1 MDNLEVK
8 NESGG
13 AKKSPFEDLSKD
25 ELIAKC
31 KGLLVIAQKAK
42 HAKAELQNEIIQYKT
57 QLENCE
63 KQNITKENNVQ
74 TLQELVDS
82 LTEQKLAFITEL
94 DAAKTKL
101 RGVTAKCIE
110 YEEELKKQKD
120 DLNLKEQNLAVAS
133 QKLSDL
139 DSEVISLKRQN
150 KRLLDEN
157 EQIITQ
163 LTELEAR
170 TEEFNQI
177 GLQQRDQL
185 QILEEKVQ
193 QDDTYQTKIE
203 ELNNKI
209 KQLEKKLAEPSQVT
223 NEKEIHDLET
233 KIGELT
239 NLYESEK
246 TKKEK
251 ANIKLRTYK
260 DKILKC
266 ANCINQLKNSRFIL
280 TKTVKEYS
288 ENIPKWQNEI
298 IKASK
303 VLENQMTELNNE
315 NIILK
320 EKLQHKKKE
329 LEEVSTS
336 HSILTDQTNQLKDEM
351 NALKIKLLDI
361 EQKLS
366 QSNNSNIE
374 LKVVIDDLKS
384 KAMGENFNQHIDE
397 NNLLKEELNNLHMQI
412 STITNE
418 SKRLEVNVEKLKKEN
433 SKLSELLQINKN
445 FEEAQQKTALQLKAL
460 ESEKDI
466 LVKEKQNAK
475 DTVIDLGNQKK
486 ILKDQITKMKTEI
499 QDLKSLTESQTTDI
513 KKLNEKYKLEKDPI
527 VNQLK
532 SETIASREKYENLK
546 KEYDNLLDLN
556 GLLQEEVE
564 TLKLS
569 LEQPKDDAENL
580 SDLNVSLQA
589 DIVKLETKLSAYKQE
604 NASLLL
610 EVKETRSKLKEFD
623 NLVAECED
631 AKSKLVG
638 YKTENTE
645 LLHEMK
651 EINQVLKERGE
662 AISKLQKAISEM
674 ERLIETLEKDK
685 DIIKE
690 ERDSL
695 LNKIE
700 NLEGDLKNAKENT
713 SRNNEATE
721 IMLRERDNA
730 LKSLEEKDAII
741 LSLKEDLEKLK
752 QQACSSVE
760 LPNEDMSTSTI
771 SRAEDHIR
779 MRELDDSFEDKYTK
793 LRMFALKLKKKL
805 NETTTQLQSSE
816 QEKSK
821 LKKLISD
828 NNLDNKQSQIKEEDV
843 VDSPKMSDNET
854 QNSNNIDLEAKV
866 KKLTADLE
874 ASSKIIA
881 KLKDTEAE
889 LVKKSQQLSAETD
902 AHKITKGQL
911 EKAIKDVK
919 KKNVLSLEME
929 DYERSMKELTTK
941 MDENKKKIIQM
952 ESTID
957 MQEGTITA
965 MKTQIKLLEEQIK
978 SEETQNRLLKEELQQ
993 AIEDGKEKDNVVN
1006 QKKDIITKLM
1016 QDLEDEKRKNEEAD
1030 LEMTALLTEKEKIIM
1045 NFGDEKAEMNNK
1057 MKKLE
1062 LKCAE
1067 LNEKLRITNI
1077 ELADL
1082 KTEYTSYKVRA
1093 QAVLRQNQTVDKSQE
1108 EQLKEE
1114 AAALKTQVE
1123 TLTQRITVM
1132 QEQLSE
1138 VTTEAESG
1146 RKRLAEASAETARA
1160 QQRTARLQADL
1171 ARLSHQ
1177 LDSERSQHKIQ
1188 ISTLTQCYKSQI
1200 SELEAKLQKETD
1212 TLKKQLTHLQ
1222 ENMKAG
1228 QSDEE
1233 TNRVK
1238 YLLPVIPKEEG
1249 SDSEL
1254 DINVSLIPREE
1265 GEGSEAAPSPPLS
1278 KLFLTG
1284 GNRRSPV
1291 PLERLLEEGVPD
1303 NDSLDTSSLS
1313 LTSDQEITELRRK
1326 VQAQQQRVK
1335 HVTVLLSESEREC
1348 ARLGQLSELLKGEL
1362 RRVRASANNAHNTEY
1377 MKNVTLKFL
1386 TLPPGDE
1393 RIQLVPVLQKILT
1406 LSSDET
1412 HKIQAIAKGHDP
1424 NPGKGWGSYLPWPGG
1439 K

>member
-1 MDNLEVK
+1 MDNSEVK
-8 NESGG
+8 NQSSG
-13 AKKSPFEDLSKD
+13 AKKSPFDDLSRD

-42 HAKAELQNEIIQYKT
+42 HAKAELQNEIVQYKT
-57 QLENCE
+57 QLENSE
-63 KQNITKENNVQ
+63 KERKTKEDNLQ

-82 LTEQKLAFITEL
+82 LTEQKLTFITDI
-94 DAAKTKL
+94 DAAQSKL
-101 RGVTAKCIE
+101 RGLTTKCDQ
-110 YEEELKKQKD
+110 YEEELNKQKD
-120 DLNLKEQNLAVAS
+120 DLIFKEQNLAVAS

-157 EQIITQ
+157 EQLITQ

-185 QILEEKVQ
+185 QILEDKVQ

-203 ELNNKI
+203 ELNHKI
-209 KQLEKKLAEPSQVT
+209 QQLEKKLKEPTHVT
-223 NEKEIHDLET
+223 NEKEIQDLET

-239 NLYESEK
+239 NLYEAEK

-251 ANIKLRTYK
+251 ANIKLRSYK

-315 NIILK
+315 NVILK
-320 EKLQHKKKE
+320 DKLQHKERE
-329 LEEVSTS
+329 LEDVSAS
-336 HSILTDQTNQLKDEM
+336 HSILTDQTNQLKVEINTLQM
-351 NALKIKLLDI
+351 KLLDI
-361 EQKLS
+361 EQQLS
-366 QSNNSNIE
+366 QSNNSNVE
-374 LKVVIDDLKS
+374 LKVMIDDLKS
-384 KAMGENFNQHIDE
+384 KDVGEKLNQQMNE
-397 NNLLKEELNNLHMQI
+397 NNLLKEELNNLHLQI
-412 STITNE
+412 NSVTNE
-418 SKRLEVNVEKLKKEN
+418 SKQLELNIEKLTKEN
-433 SKLSELLQINKN
+433 SKLNELLEMNKI

-475 DTVIDLGNQKK
+475 DTVIDLGHQKK
-486 ILKDQITKMKTEI
+486 ILKDQITKMKNEI
-499 QDLKSLTESQTTDI
+499 QDLKRLTESQTTEI
-513 KKLNEKYKLEKDPI
+513 KKINDTYKLEKDPI

-532 SETIASREKYENLK
+532 NETIASKDKYDNLK

-610 EVKETRSKLKEFD
+610 EVKETRSKVKEFD
-623 NLVAECED
+623 NLVAEYED

-638 YKTENTE
+638 YKTENAE

-662 AISKLQKAISEM
+662 AISKLQKAVSEM

-695 LNKIE
+695 LKKNEK
-700 NLEGDLKNAKENT
+700 LEGDLKNAKEN
-713 SRNNEATE
+713 SSKNNEATE
-721 IMLRERDNA
+721 TIISEMKDNA
-730 LKSLEEKDAII
+730 LKSVAEKDAII
-741 LSLKEDLEKLK
+741 LALKEDLEKLK
-752 QQACSSVE
+752 QQASSSVE

-771 SRAEDHIR
+771 SRAEDHTR

-805 NETTTQLQSSE
+805 NETTSQLQSSE
-816 QEKSK
+816 QEKTK

-828 NNLDNKQSQIKEEDV
+828 NNLDSEQCQKDEDIVDGPKISEDESQK
-843 VDSPKMSDNET
+843 
-854 QNSNNIDLEAKV
+854 SNNIDLEAKV
-866 KKLTADLE
+866 KNLTADLE
-874 ASSKIIA
+874 ASGKIIV
-881 KLKDTEAE
+881 KLKELEAE
-889 LVKKSQQLSAETD
+889 LLMKSQQLSSETE

-941 MDENKKKIIQM
+941 MEENKKKIIQM

-978 SEETQNRLLKEELQQ
+978 SEETQSRLLKEELQQ
-993 AIEDGKEKDNVVN
+993 AIEDSKEKDNVVN

-1030 LEMTALLTEKEKIIM
+1030 LEMTSLLSEKEKIIM

-1057 MKKLE
+1057 VKKLE

-1067 LNEKLRITNI
+1067 FNEKLRITNI

-1108 EQLKEE
+1108 EQLKED
-1114 AAALKTQVE
+1114 AAALKIQVE
-1123 TLTQRITVM
+1123 TLTQRLTSM
-1132 QEQLSE
+1132 EEQLSE

-1146 RKRLAEASAETARA
+1146 RKRLADASAETARA

-1177 LDSERSQHKIQ
+1177 LDAERSQHKIQ

-1200 SELEAKLQKETD
+1200 SELEAKLQRETD

-1222 ENMKAG
+1222 DVMKAG
-1228 QSDEE
+1228 KADEE
-1233 TNRVK
+1233 NNRAK
-1238 YLLPVIPKEEG
+1238 YLIPVIPKEEG

-1278 KLFLTG
+1278 KSFLTS

-1313 LTSDQEITELRRK
+1313 LTSEQEITELRRK

-1362 RRVRASANNAHNTEY
+1362 RRVRASAGNAHNTEY
-1377 MKNVTLKFL
+1377 VKNVTLKFL

-1393 RIQLVPVLQKILT
+1393 RSRLVPVLQKILT

-1412 HKIQAIAKGHDP
+1412 HKVQAIAKGHDP

>member
-1 MDNLEVK
+1 MDSEVK
-8 NESGG
+8 NQSSS
-13 AKKSPFEDLSKD
+13 AKKSPFDDLNRD

-42 HAKAELQNEIIQYKT
+42 HAKAELQNEIVQYKT
-57 QLENCE
+57 QLENSE
-63 KQNITKENNVQ
+63 KERKTKEDNLQ

-82 LTEQKLAFITEL
+82 LTEQKLTFITDI
-94 DAAKTKL
+94 DAAQSKL
-101 RGVTAKCIE
+101 RGLTAKCNQ
-110 YEEELKKQKD
+110 YEEELNKQKD
-120 DLNLKEQNLAVAS
+120 DLTFKENNLAIAS

-157 EQIITQ
+157 EQLITQ

-170 TEEFNQI
+170 TEVFNQI

-185 QILEEKVQ
+185 QILEDKVQ

-203 ELNNKI
+203 ELNHKI
-209 KQLEKKLAEPSQVT
+209 QQLEKKLKEPVNVS
-223 NEKEIHDLET
+223 NEKEIQDLQT

-239 NLYESEK
+239 NLYEAEK

-251 ANIKLRTYK
+251 ANIKLRSYK

-315 NIILK
+315 NVILK
-320 EKLQHKKKE
+320 DKLQHKERE
-329 LEEVSTS
+329 LEDVSAS
-336 HSILTDQTNQLKDEM
+336 NSILMDQTNQLKVEINTLQM
-351 NALKIKLLDI
+351 KLLDI
-361 EQKLS
+361 EQQLS
-366 QSNNSNIE
+366 KSNNSNVE
-374 LKVVIDDLKS
+374 LKVIIDDLKS
-384 KAMGENFNQHIDE
+384 KDVGENLNQQIDE
-397 NNLLKEELNNLHMQI
+397 NNLLKEELNNLHLQI
-412 STITNE
+412 SSVTNE
-418 SKRLEVNVEKLKKEN
+418 SKQLELNIEKLKKEN
-433 SKLSELLQINKN
+433 SKLNELLEINKN

-475 DTVIDLGNQKK
+475 DAVIDLGHQKK
-486 ILKDQITKMKTEI
+486 MLKDQITKMKNEI
-499 QDLKSLTESQTTDI
+499 QDLKRLTESQTAEI
-513 KKLNEKYKLEKDPI
+513 KKINDTYKLEKDPI

-532 SETIASREKYENLK
+532 NETIASKEKYDNLK

-610 EVKETRSKLKEFD
+610 EVKETRSKVKEFD
-623 NLVAECED
+623 NLVAEYED

-638 YKTENTE
+638 YKTENAE
-645 LLHEMK
+645 LLNEMK

-662 AISKLQKAISEM
+662 AISKLQKAVSEM

-695 LNKIE
+695 LKKNEK
-700 NLEGDLKNAKENT
+700 LEGDLKNVKENT
-713 SRNNEATE
+713 SKNNEATE
-721 IMLRERDNA
+721 TLLSERDNA
-730 LKSLEEKDAII
+730 LKSVEEKDAII
-741 LSLKEDLEKLK
+741 LALKEDLEKLK
-752 QQACSSVE
+752 QQASSSVE

-771 SRAEDHIR
+771 SRAEDHSR

-805 NETTTQLQSSE
+805 NETTSQLQSSE
-816 QEKSK
+816 QEKTK
-821 LKKLISD
+821 LKKFIAD
-828 NNLDNKQSQIKEEDV
+828 NNLDSEQCQKDQDV
-843 VDSPKMSDNET
+843 IDGPKMKEVSES
-854 QNSNNIDLEAKV
+854 QKSSNIDLEAKV
-866 KKLTADLE
+866 KNLTADLE
-874 ASSKIIA
+874 ASGKIIA
-881 KLKDTEAE
+881 KLKELEAE
-889 LVKKSQQLSAETD
+889 LLTKSQLLSSEIE
-902 AHKITKGQL
+902 AHKVTKGQL

-941 MDENKKKIIQM
+941 MEDNKKKIIQM

-978 SEETQNRLLKEELQQ
+978 SEETQSRLLKEELQQ
-993 AIEDGKEKDNVVN
+993 AIEDSKEKDNVVN

-1030 LEMTALLTEKEKIIM
+1030 LEMTALLSEKEKIIM

-1062 LKCAE
+1062 LRCAE
-1067 LNEKLRITNI
+1067 LNEKLTITNI

-1108 EQLKEE
+1108 EQLKED

-1123 TLTQRITVM
+1123 SLTQRLSLM
-1132 QEQLSE
+1132 EEQLSE

-1171 ARLSHQ
+1171 SRLSHQ
-1177 LDSERSQHKIQ
+1177 LDSERSQHKVQ

-1200 SELEAKLQKETD
+1200 SDLEAKLQRETD

-1222 ENMKAG
+1222 DMMKAG
-1228 QSDEE
+1228 KADEE
-1233 TNRVK
+1233 TNRAK
-1238 YLLPVIPKEEG
+1238 YMIPVIPKEEG

-1278 KLFLTG
+1278 KSFLSS

-1303 NDSLDTSSLS
+1303 NDTLDTSSLS
-1313 LTSDQEITELRRK
+1313 LTSEQEITELRRK

-1335 HVTVLLSESEREC
+1335 HVTELLSESEREC

-1362 RRVRASANNAHNTEY
+1362 RRVRASAGNAHNTEY
-1377 MKNVTLKFL
+1377 VKNVTLKFL

-1393 RIQLVPVLQKILT
+1393 RSRLVPVLQKILT

-1412 HKIQAIAKGHDP
+1412 HKVQAIAKGHDP
-1424 NPGKGWGSYLPWPGG
+1424 NPSKGWGSYLPWPGG